1 MNSEARNETNKLS
14 EEKLDDL
21 TVADEEAEV
30 TKAGEGRTR
39 LVVGDDQGVF
49 VR

>member
-1 MNSEARNETNKLS
+1 MNSEARNETKQLS

-21 TVADEEAEV
+21 TVGAEEAEV

-39 LVVGDDQGVF
+39 LIVGDDQGLF

>member
-1 MNSEARNETNKLS
+1 MNSEATKETNKLS
-14 EEKLDDL
+14 EELDDL
-21 TVADEEAEV
+21 IVGDEEADV

-39 LVVGDDQGVF
+39 LVFGDDQGVF

>member
-1 MNSEARNETNKLS
+1 MEDPMEEETR
-14 EEKLDDL
+14 EFITDL

-39 LVVGDDQGVF
+39 LVFGDDQGVF